1 MVQVLVLCSIAMF
14 TNSNSK
20 TRVTALALFFFFLRL
35 ILAVVGLCCCAQV
48 FSSCRE
54 WGLFS
59 VVVCGLLFGVASLV
73 AVFPIAQM
81 AKNLPAMQETWV

>member
-20 TRVTALALFFFFLRL
+20 TRVTALALFFFLRL

-59 VVVCGLLFGVASLV
+59 VVVCGLLIGVASLV